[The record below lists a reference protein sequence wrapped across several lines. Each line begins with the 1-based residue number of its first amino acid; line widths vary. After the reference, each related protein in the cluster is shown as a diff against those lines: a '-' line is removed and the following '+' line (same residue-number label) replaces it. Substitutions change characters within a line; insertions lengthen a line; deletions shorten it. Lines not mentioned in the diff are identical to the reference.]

1 MEKIPAEIVRQIDAA
16 LGLAALHPRRYNN
29 SCRTD
34 RVQPMRG
41 AHSPAIGKGT
51 NAMLIYFMRHGET
64 DWNIVR
70 RMQGRSD
77 IPLNQ
82 NGLRQA
88 QEAAAAMRDIPID
101 RILTSP
107 LQRAQQTAQAVAAG
121 RDVPVLVE
129 ELLTEMDFG
138 DLEGLLLR
146 ESPVCQTVFSD
157 PTHYVPLGHGETY
170 ESLDERCR
178 AVLTQLLPSLEGQY
192 HHVLLCTHGAFIKG
206 GRAHPA
212 LPSLQPVLGGP
223 APAQLLLHPAVVRE
237 RADHPA
243 GAGQALLL
251 SRSARQI
258 LTVFTL

>member
-1 MEKIPAEIVRQIDAA
+1 
-16 LGLAALHPRRYNN
+16 
-29 SCRTD
+29 
-34 RVQPMRG
+34 
-41 AHSPAIGKGT
+41 
-51 NAMLIYFMRHGET
+51 MLIYFMRHGET

-157 PTHYVPLGHGETY
+157 PAHYVPLGHGETY
-170 ESLDERCR
+170 ESLDARCR
-178 AVLTQLLPSLEGQY
+178 AVLTELLPSLEGQY

-206 GRAHPA
+206 
-212 LPSLQPVLGGP
+212 
-223 APAQLLLHPAVVRE
+223 VVRI
-237 RADHPA
+237 
-243 GAGQALLL
+243 LL
-251 SRSARQI
+251 SRPFSQFWADPPQPNCSCTLLSCENGQI
-258 LTVFTL
+258 TLLEQGRRYC